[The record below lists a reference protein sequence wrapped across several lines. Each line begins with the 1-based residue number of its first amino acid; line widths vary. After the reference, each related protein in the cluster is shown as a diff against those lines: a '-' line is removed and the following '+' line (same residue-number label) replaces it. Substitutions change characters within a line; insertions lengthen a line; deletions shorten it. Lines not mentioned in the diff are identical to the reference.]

1 MDGLQAKQHCVL
13 RGKSTLRHCMIAV
26 KYQQMISRFS
36 LRFHKSSSGLG
47 PKSGPGIFQLG
58 QPTQT
63 IWTRVLLLI
72 RLLTSICRKALSFT
86 AAIFFT
92 RLLSYT
98 STPRS
103 GRPSNVYH
111 RVGRRVYSNS
121 PIQHAP
127 NPSANFYRV
136 KKCKIW
142 PRSSTP
148 LFFERPSFRN
158 EATHNYQKNKV
169 SYLDWCSDDGTLFS
183 PNLVQ
188 LGPPLWWVKFE
199 NPPPHWKKWLNRQ

>member
-1 MDGLQAKQHCVL
+1 MDGRTDGLLMAIKYALHSIQRIKTLYRCACCKCSNFTGWLLGLLHLMQANARTYLQCWTGCYVKQSILEGVAYC
-13 RGKSTLRHCMIAV
+13 
-26 KYQQMISRFS
+26 
-36 LRFHKSSSGLG
+36 SSGLG
-47 PKSGPGIFQLG
+47 PKTGPGIFQLG

-72 RLLTSICRKALSFT
+72 RLPTSICWKALSFT

-121 PIQHAP
+121 FIQHAP

-148 LFFERPSFRN
+148 LFFWAALISKRSN
-158 EATHNYQKNKV
+158 A
-169 SYLDWCSDDGTLFS
+169 
-183 PNLVQ
+183 
-188 LGPPLWWVKFE
+188 
-199 NPPPHWKKWLNRQ
+199 